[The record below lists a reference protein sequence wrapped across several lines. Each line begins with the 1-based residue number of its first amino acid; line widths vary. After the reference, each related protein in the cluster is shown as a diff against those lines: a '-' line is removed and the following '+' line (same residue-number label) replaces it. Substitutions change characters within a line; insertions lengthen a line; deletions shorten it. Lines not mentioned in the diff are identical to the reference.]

1 MLEKMTPGPPLKRRA
16 WFGGRVHRELA
27 AVCFRKYPLSPFFKA
42 PRRFDKIH
50 LRDEQEEDNWS
61 PTQSHPLG
69 TQQGDKMDLRTLQN
83 MQRHNTDCLQV
94 CAFCCEK
101 TSTVQKLLYSPS
113 DACTAPVSWQTVSV
127 PWISNILWVQPGA
140 RAEAQ
145 RGEAM
150 FSR

>member
-1 MLEKMTPGPPLKRRA
+1 MTPGPPFKRRA

-61 PTQSHPLG
+61 PTQSHPLE

-101 TSTVQKLLYSPS
+101 TSTEQNF
-113 DACTAPVSWQTVSV
+113 C
-127 PWISNILWVQPGA
+127 ILQVMH
-140 RAEAQ
+140 AQ
-145 RGEAM
+145 RPSAGKPFLYPGSPTSCGSNRVQELRHRGVRRR
-150 FSR
+150 FLR

>member
-1 MLEKMTPGPPLKRRA
+1 MLEKMTPGPPLKIRA
-16 WFGGRVHRELA
+16 WLGGRVHGEIA
-27 AVCFRKYPLSPFFKA
+27 AVCFRRSPLSLFFKR

-101 TSTVQKLLYSPS
+101 TGAEQNFCILQVMRAQRL
-113 DACTAPVSWQTVSV
+113 VSRQAISV
-127 PWISNILWVQPGA
+127 LCISNILWAQLGTG
-140 RAEAQ
+140 AEAN